1 MAIPS
6 FFTAVDYN
14 GKKLV
19 DGGLVRNF
27 PVRNVMEMGADY
39 VIGVNVSSG
48 LTPTEKLTNP
58 VSILMNSVFF
68 KEAEDSKKRSP
79 SVIFISPCL

>member
-1 MAIPS
+1 
-6 FFTAVDYN
+6 
-14 GKKLV
+14 
-19 DGGLVRNF
+19 
-27 PVRNVMEMGADY
+27 MEMGADY

-68 KEAEDSKKRSP
+68 KEAEDSKKEIPLCNIYIPMPECPVLLWRTTRASKKNLSVSSP
-79 SVIFISPCL
+79 VRGIK